1 MIDLHMHST
10 YSDGTLT
17 PQELLNYAKEKK
29 LKAIALTD
37 HDTVNGIESFLSVE
51 TDILQISGVEI
62 SIDFD
67 PGTFH
72 LVGLFINHNDKNL
85 KTKLEKLKKYRRK
98 RNIKLVELIKNH
110 FGIEISLSDLQKD
123 IDGEIGRPHIAKF
136 LIDQGIVSSTQ
147 EAFDKYL
154 GKGKPLYIAKKR
166 YSAIEGID
174 MIKKA
179 GGISI
184 IAHPITLDLE
194 NEQFDKFTKELIEY
208 GLGGIEVFCSLHTK
222 NDSKF
227 YLEIAKKY
235 NLFISAGSDF
245 HGLNK
250 TDVDLGITNCPEKYQ
265 KTIYTNLLT
274 YYEKKTKIILS

>member
-17 PQELLNYAKEKK
+17 PQELLNYAEEKK

-51 TDILQISGVEI
+51 TDILKVSGVEI

-72 LVGLFINHNDKNL
+72 LVGLFIKHNDENL
-85 KTKLEKLKKYRRK
+85 KTKLEKLKKYRRE
-98 RNIKLVELIKNH
+98 RNSKLVELIKNH

-136 LIDQGIVSSTQ
+136 LMDKGIVSSTQ

-179 GGISI
+179 SGISI

-208 GLGGIEVFCSLHTK
+208 GLDGIEVFCSLHTIK
-222 NDSKF
+222 DSKF

-250 TDVDLGITNCPEKYQ
+250 TDVDLGQTNCPEEYQ
-265 KTIYTNLLT
+265 KSIYTNLLK
-274 YYEKKTKIILS
+274 YF